1 MKQVKNLFRKLIN
14 KQSSVFYSADKINRT
29 FLNKARKSFYE
40 KDKVFYKIF
49 ISLEDQDIIYDVDN
63 EKPRIPFYNS
73 LLNKKKIL
81 TDPHHF
87 IVLMVRYN
95 FFMLMSLISKSVV
108 DAKYALVCADLF
120 SSKI

>member
-63 EKPRIPFYNS
+63 EKPRIPFYTLFVEQKKDIDRSSS
-73 LLNKKKIL
+73 LYSINGPLQFFHADVTYFKICRRCKIC
-81 TDPHHF
+81 F
-87 IVLMVRYN
+87 
-95 FFMLMSLISKSVV
+95 SLRRFVFV
-108 DAKYALVCADLF
+108 
-120 SSKI
+120 